1 MLRSY
6 RIDDDLAAADSGA
19 IDVTVTLTD
28 EERRW
33 CFFVTPRAL
42 AAVGDFVE
50 GTSVRVHLGELH
62 MIVVS
67 EVSRE
72 IIERVLRELDAAGE
86 LVRRTL
92 PLRVSGRAG
101 PPAV

>member
-6 RIDDDLAAADSGA
+6 CINDDLSGA
-19 IDVTVTLTD
+19 DASAIEVTVTLSE

-42 AAVGDFVE
+42 AAAGDFVD
-50 GTSVRVHLGELH
+50 GTAVRVHLGEPH

-67 EVSRE
+67 EISRDV
-72 IIERVLRELDAAGE
+72 IERVLRALDAAGE
-86 LVRRTL
+86 LARRTL

-101 PPAV
+101 PHAV